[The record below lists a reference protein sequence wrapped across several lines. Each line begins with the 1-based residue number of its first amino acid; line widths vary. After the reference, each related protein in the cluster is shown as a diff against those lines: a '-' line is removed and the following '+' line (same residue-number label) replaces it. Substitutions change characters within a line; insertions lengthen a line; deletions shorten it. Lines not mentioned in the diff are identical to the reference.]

1 MWNARSALCAAAL
14 CAAVGPTAA
23 QISVVF
29 DDPTA
34 SYSTYYAD
42 LQRLTVAAGG
52 AWTSHFAPAAAGAE
66 LTVQISFAALATST
80 GRSLTSAFVG
90 TSSGGLSVYE
100 QGAAH
105 EWRSGIDPNGAAPDI
120 EIYIGI
126 NGFLQN
132 ELWFDPDPLRLA
144 GSVPADRTD
153 AFSVLLHEW
162 GHAFAFN
169 GWLDGYTGQLPGTYG
184 STFDVFVEPQ
194 AGAAGTAL
202 YFMGPQATNL
212 YGGGVPL
219 TFGDHQ
225 HLGNSG
231 ARDGA
236 GLVPELMDGEVFY
249 RGTRYEI
256 SGLDLAIMAD
266 VGLPMAVVGSVPE
279 PGPAALLLAGLWAVV
294 WLARR
299 RAGLLKAVPLLR

>member
-1 MWNARSALCAAAL
+1 MWSARSALCSVAL

-34 SYSTYYAD
+34 SYSTYYTE
-42 LQRLTVAAGG
+42 LQRLTVAAGS

-66 LTVQISFAALATST
+66 LTVQVSFAALATST
-80 GRSLTSAFVG
+80 GHSLTSAFVG
-90 TSSGGLSVYE
+90 TSSGGFSVYE

-105 EWRSGIDPNGAAPDI
+105 EWRSGIDLNGAVPDI
-120 EIYIGI
+120 QIYIGI
-126 NGFLQN
+126 NGYLQN

-144 GSVPADRTD
+144 SSVPADRTD

-162 GHAFAFN
+162 GHAFGFN
-169 GWLDGYTGQLPGTYG
+169 GWLDGSSGHAGGNYG
-184 STFDVFVEPQ
+184 STFDAFVTPQRDSVGTTLVF
-194 AGAAGTAL
+194 T
-202 YFMGPQATNL
+202 GPQAASV

-219 TFGDHQ
+219 TFGNYQ

-236 GLVPELMDGEVFY
+236 SLIPDLMNGEVFY

-256 SGLDLAIMAD
+256 SALDLAIMAD
-266 VGLPMAVVGSVPE
+266 VGLPMAAVASVPE
-279 PGPAALLLAGLWAVV
+279 PGPAALLLAGLWAVGWV
-294 WLARR
+294 ARR
-299 RAGLLKAVPLLR
+299 RSLAIKALPR